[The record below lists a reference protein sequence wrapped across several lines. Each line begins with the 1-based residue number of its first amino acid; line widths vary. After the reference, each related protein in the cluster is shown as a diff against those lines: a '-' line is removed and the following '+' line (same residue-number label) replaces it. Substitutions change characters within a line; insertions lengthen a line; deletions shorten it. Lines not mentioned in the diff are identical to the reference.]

1 MQWVY
6 LALAILL
13 EIFGTTLMKMS
24 DGLTK
29 MLPTAGMFLAYAL
42 CFGSLALALKKIP
55 VSVAYAVWSG
65 VGIVIISVIGILVF
79 KETINTLK
87 VVSIV
92 LIVAGVVGLNL
103 SGTAH

>member
-55 VSVAYAVWSG
+55 VSVAYAIWSG
-65 VGIVIISVIGILVF
+65 VGIVIISAIGIVVF

-92 LIVAGVVGLNL
+92 LIIAGVVGLNL

>member
-13 EIFGTTLMKMS
+13 EILGTTLMKMS
-24 DGLTK
+24 EGLTK
-29 MLPTAGMFLAYAL
+29 MLPTLGMFLVYVL
-42 CFGSLALALKKIP
+42 CFSSFALALKKIP

-65 VGIVIISVIGILVF
+65 VGIVVISAIGFVVF
-79 KETINTLK
+79 KETVNTLK